1 MVTLARFRT
10 VWGIEPGGNFAGW
23 TKHFDE
29 WKSLGYVG
37 IEVDTFCFFLS
48 ADQLRQLQKIC
59 SDAELQLSALIF
71 SGWGATIGPRPR
83 GLTPDV
89 QLGIYRE
96 SIQLAKNMKPSRINA
111 HSGSDFWTPDEA
123 VYFYKKTLDID
134 REEGVEGLV
143 CHETHRNR
151 AFYTPYMTD
160 YVLQRVP
167 QIQITADFSHWVVA
181 CERLLDQGEEDQEI
195 LDRVI
200 PHVRHIHT
208 RIGTT
213 QSSQCPA
220 PTDPVFTAEREFF
233 DKVWVRIVQHRAKE
247 DPNCTITWV
256 PEYGPFPYHPFT
268 SAQAYGDVANS
279 EGLRLD
285 KLFKA
290 ALGN

>member
-1 MVTLARFRT
+1 MVTLSRFRT
-10 VWGIEPGGNFAGW
+10 VWGIDPGDDFVEW
-23 TKHFDE
+23 TRRFSE
-29 WKSLGYVG
+29 WKGLGYDG
-37 IEVDTFCFFLS
+37 IEVDTYCFFLS
-48 ADQLRQLQKIC
+48 ESQLQRLQILCSEAGLKI
-59 SDAELQLSALIF
+59 SALIF
-71 SGWGATIGPRPR
+71 TGWGATIGPRPR

-96 SIQLAKNMKPSRINA
+96 SLRIASILKPVRVNS

-123 VYFYKKTLDID
+123 VYFFQRTLDID
-134 REEGVEGLV
+134 REMGFEGMV

-151 AFYTPYMTD
+151 AFYTPFMTD

-167 QIQITADFSHWVVA
+167 QLKITADFSHWVVVG
-181 CERLLDQGEEDQEI
+181 ERLMDEGEEDREL

-200 PHVRHIHT
+200 PHVYHIHT

-220 PTDPVFTAEREFF
+220 PTDPAFTAERESFE
-233 DKVWVRIVQHRAKE
+233 RIWLQIIKYRAGK

-256 PEYGPFPYHPFT
+256 PEYGPFPYHPFG
-268 SAQAYGDVANS
+268 SAQTYSNLADS

-285 KLFKA
+285 KLFKNT
-290 ALGN
+290 LGI